1 MTNETK
7 KTLQLVLNSNDK
19 PAFIKINNKI
29 ILTNETFNSRGFT
42 LTNYKEKAKDA
53 HCQITEKKLDD
64 DMVLCEIVNCDLYL
78 LQQSQLKLS
87 QAMALL

>member
-19 PAFIKINNKI
+19 PAFIKSKNKI
-29 ILTNETFNSRGFT
+29 ILTNETFDNRGFT
-42 LTNYKEKAKDA
+42 ITNYKEKAKEA
-53 HCQITEKKLDD
+53 HCQITEKKLDENLI
-64 DMVLCEIVNCDLYL
+64 LCEIINCELYL